1 MADKITFEMYYSLME
16 KFINRY
22 SYING
27 YIDEDL
33 RQALA
38 IKAYKLFALYF
49 HKK

>member
-1 MADKITFEMYYSLME
+1 MADKITFEMYYLFME

-38 IKAYKLFALYF
+38 IKVYKLFTIYL
-49 HKK
+49 HEK